1 MFHPLVAR
9 SRTLA
14 LILALFLAPV
24 AAAQDTDLDARVASF
39 HSALSDAWES
49 GDTPALANLF
59 AEDAIYWTPL
69 GDTLSGR
76 DAIAAW
82 LAKLGK
88 TADLAIETLHSER
101 IGDDVFDVGNFVQQ
115 IEVDGKPI
123 TFRGGY
129 ATLVANGPHG
139 PQMRR
144 LISFPERKPI
154 APPQ

>member
-1 MFHPLVAR
+1 MFHPIVAR
-9 SRTLA
+9 SRALA

-24 AAAQDTDLDARVASF
+24 AAAEDADLDARVSAF
-39 HSALSDAWES
+39 HATLSDTWES
-49 GDTPALANLF
+49 GDAAALAHLF
-59 AEDAIYWTPL
+59 TEDAIYWTPL

-82 LAKLGK
+82 LAQFGP
-88 TADLAIETLHSER
+88 TAGLAIESLHSER

-115 IEVDGKPI
+115 IEVDGNPV

-129 ATLVANGPHG
+129 AILVANGPDG

-144 LISFPERKPI
+144 LIAFPERKPI